1 MSRGGHQT
9 QKWYRAS
16 ARQKRKDPICLCCW
30 AAFER
35 VRPATVSD
43 HVIPVT
49 SAAGS
54 LLKGELQSCCREHHD
69 TTKRELERRFALGQ
83 CTAADLRL
91 DSRLAIEL
99 ARGRERRYG
108 EDGRILD
115 LSDPS
120 NAVRAYPLDLPP
132 GARPVGAQRR

>member
-1 MSRGGHQT
+1 
-9 QKWYRAS
+9 
-16 ARQKRKDPICLCCW
+16 
-30 AAFER
+30 
-35 VRPATVSD
+35 
-43 HVIPVT
+43 VIPVT

-91 DSRLAIEL
+91 DSKLAIEL

-108 EDGRILD
+108 EDGRILEQTD
-115 LSDPS
+115 PTNVERTYPTEAPPEPVQWAHSDDEAEAAAPSPRARCLSTWP
-120 NAVRAYPLDLPP
+120 RC
-132 GARPVGAQRR
+132 